1 MPLLNLLGRP
11 TLICAARPT
20 PLSLAKSISGA
31 ERYYFCGRSH
41 FSRPRQ
47 PQNLRHGA
55 RVRAT
60 RDECRDPLGERRET
74 LCLRRTTPT
83 FSPTEGF
90 DTAELKVASALL
102 DELD

>member
-1 MPLLNLLGRP
+1 MRG
-11 TLICAARPT
+11 AADAM
-20 PLSLAKSISGA
+20 LLAKSISGA
-31 ERYYFCGRSH
+31 ERCGRSH

-60 RDECRDPLGERRET
+60 RDECRDPLGERRANT
-74 LCLRRTTPT
+74 LLKANNAST

-102 DELD
+102 DELA